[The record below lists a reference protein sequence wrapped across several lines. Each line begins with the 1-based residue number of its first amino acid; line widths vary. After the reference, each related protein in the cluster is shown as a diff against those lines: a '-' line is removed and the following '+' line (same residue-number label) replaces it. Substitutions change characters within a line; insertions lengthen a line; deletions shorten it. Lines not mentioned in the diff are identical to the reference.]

1 MIDTDFE
8 KRAALLTNDGYFG
21 RVRELCREG
30 KSVKD
35 AWEAVES
42 ELPHGLRR
50 YTHYIAFEA
59 ARTKEANGTL
69 PKPHFKAME

>member
-1 MIDTDFE
+1 MIDSDFE

-21 RVRELCREG
+21 RVRELCSEG

-35 AWEAVES
+35 AWEQVES

-50 YTHYIAFEA
+50 FSHYISFAS
-59 ARTKEANGTL
+59 ARVKEANGTL
-69 PKPHFKAME
+69 PKPCFRGE